1 MPEEEGNEKHGGF
14 WENHTKLI
22 TEYGPVCGYYIGRQ
36 MFVVVSS
43 PEMIKQILVTDFNN
57 FTNRTLSTRHGL
69 GTVQEANMYR
79 YHKQF
84 GYVHSFWESEVDT
97 VATDNMGNCTALQYP
112 EDLTSTNECLY
123 ILKPNL
129 ISKPMLDSILCL
141 RDDRWKYVRSVLT
154 PAFSDTK
161 LKEMIPLL
169 NQACDVLLCNLKVYA
184 DSGKAF
190 DIQRCYN
197 CFTLDVVGS
206 VAFGTEVDSQKNP
219 DDPFVKNCRRFFEI
233 SLFKPLLIL
242 ILSFPFIMIPLLRI
256 FPNKKQRELNGFF
269 IQTIKN
275 AIAYRHQQ
283 DAAERRRDFLQWML
297 DSCDSAD
304 SLAAGCSDGSSP
316 SAASR
321 RNEAPLSGRAPSE
334 KVQKTLTEDEIAGQA
349 FLFLIAGYETTTST
363 LSFATYLL
371 ATNPECQEKVLQEVD
386 EFSAKHVEGSAI
398 SLQFVELQHSPGFVL
413 FPSTLQGARTMPLL
427 ILRGLENLT
436 ESRISMKVPDKVFT
450 VLMFHKFPQPKMVP
464 DYQNV
469 QELPYLDMVIAET
482 LRMYPPAFRFTREA
496 AKDCVV
502 MGQHI
507 PAGTVI
513 ETAVG
518 HLHHN
523 PEFWPEPEKFIPERF
538 TEEAKKERHPFAY
551 LPFGAGPRGCIG
563 MKMGLLETK
572 MTLLRILQ
580 KFKFKTCPETEIPL
594 QLKSKATLGPKNG
607 VYIMLESR

>member
-1 MPEEEGNEKHGGF
+1 MELGDLPVFASAELNSTTVTLALLAVFTVLLYWYSTSAFSKLSKVGIRHPPPLPFIGNLLFFREGF

-36 MFVVVSS
+36 MFVVIST
-43 PEMIKQILVTDFNN
+43 PEVIKQILVTDFGN
-57 FTNRTLSTRHGL
+57 FTNRT
-69 GTVQEANMYR
+69 
-79 YHKQF
+79 
-84 GYVHSFWESEVDT
+84 
-97 VATDNMGNCTALQYP
+97 
-112 EDLTSTNECLY
+112 
-123 ILKPNL
+123 KPNL

-141 RDDRWKYVRSVLT
+141 RDERWKYVRSLLT
-154 PAFSDTK
+154 PAFSDAK
-161 LKEMIPLL
+161 LKEMIPLI
-169 NQACDVLLCNLKVYA
+169 NQACDVLLSNLKVYA
-184 DSGKAF
+184 DSGRAF

-219 DDPFVKNCRRFFEI
+219 DDPFVKNCRTFFEM
-233 SLFKPLLIL
+233 SLFKPLLFL

-256 FPNKKQRELNGFF
+256 LPNKKQKELNGFF

-275 AIAYRHQQ
+275 AIAFRDQQ

-297 DSCDSAD
+297 DSRNSAD
-304 SLAAGCSDGSSP
+304 ALAGGYFDQICPATTSSH
-316 SAASR
+316 
-321 RNEAPLSGRAPSE
+321 NEVPLVDKTPSE
-334 KVQKTLTEDEIAGQA
+334 KAQKMLTEDEIAGQA

-371 ATNPECQEKVLQEVD
+371 ATNPECQEKLLQEID
-386 EFSAKHVEGSAI
+386 EFSAKHTI
-398 SLQFVELQHSPGFVL
+398 
-413 FPSTLQGARTMPLL
+413 T
-427 ILRGLENLT
+427 
-436 ESRISMKVPDKVFT
+436 
-450 VLMFHKFPQPKMVP
+450 

-482 LRMYPPAFRFTREA
+482 LRMFPPAFRFTREA

-502 MGQHI
+502 LGQRI
-507 PAGTVI
+507 PAGAVI

-563 MKMGLLETK
+563 RKMGLLATK

-580 KFKFKTCPETEIPL
+580 MFRFKTCPETEIPL

-607 VYIMLESR
+607 VYIILESR

>member
-1 MPEEEGNEKHGGF
+1 MEPVDLLALASLEMNSTTVTLALLAVFLVLLYWYSTYAFSKLSRVGIRHPPPLPFIGNLLFFREGF

-43 PEMIKQILVTDFNN
+43 PEMIKQILVTDFSN
-57 FTNRTLSTRHGL
+57 FTNRT
-69 GTVQEANMYR
+69 
-79 YHKQF
+79 
-84 GYVHSFWESEVDT
+84 
-97 VATDNMGNCTALQYP
+97 
-112 EDLTSTNECLY
+112 
-123 ILKPNL
+123 KPKL

-141 RDDRWKYVRSVLT
+141 RDDRWKYVRSLLT

-161 LKEMIPLL
+161 LKEMTPLI

-219 DDPFVKNCRRFFEI
+219 DDPFVKNCRTFFEM

-242 ILSFPFIMIPLLRI
+242 ILSFPCIMIPLLRI
-256 FPNKKQRELNGFF
+256 FPNKKQKELNGFF

-275 AIAYRHQQ
+275 AIVYRHQQ
-283 DAAERRRDFLQWML
+283 DAAE
-297 DSCDSAD
+297 
-304 SLAAGCSDGSSP
+304 
-316 SAASR
+316 
-321 RNEAPLSGRAPSE
+321 
-334 KVQKTLTEDEIAGQA
+334 
-349 FLFLIAGYETTTST
+349 
-363 LSFATYLL
+363 
-371 ATNPECQEKVLQEVD
+371 
-386 EFSAKHVEGSAI
+386 
-398 SLQFVELQHSPGFVL
+398 
-413 FPSTLQGARTMPLL
+413 
-427 ILRGLENLT
+427 
-436 ESRISMKVPDKVFT
+436 
-450 VLMFHKFPQPKMVP
+450 MVP

-502 MGQHI
+502 LGQHI
-507 PAGTVI
+507 PAGAVI

-518 HLHHN
+518 HLHHD

-538 TEEAKKERHPFAY
+538 TEEAKKEQHPFAY

-572 MTLLRILQ
+572 ITLLRILQ
-580 KFKFKTCPETEIPL
+580 KFQFKTCPETEIPL

-607 VYIMLESR
+607 VYIILESR

>member
-1 MPEEEGNEKHGGF
+1 MAPGPTAALRLLQGSCGWHPNQGPPEEARETSEDVIHLAVGGFISPCGGFPLHTALKAGAIVEENGACRSSGTCLPRNEQYHSHPGFAGSLPGPALLGF

-43 PEMIKQILVTDFNN
+43 PEMIKQILVTDFSN
-57 FTNRTLSTRHGL
+57 FTNR
-69 GTVQEANMYR
+69 A
-79 YHKQF
+79 
-84 GYVHSFWESEVDT
+84 
-97 VATDNMGNCTALQYP
+97 
-112 EDLTSTNECLY
+112 
-123 ILKPNL
+123 KPNL
-129 ISKPMLDSILCL
+129 ISKPMVDSILCL
-141 RDDRWKYVRSVLT
+141 RDDRWKYVRSLLT

-161 LKEMIPLL
+161 LKEMTPLI
-169 NQACDVLLCNLKVYA
+169 NQACDILLCNLKVYA

-219 DDPFVKNCRRFFEI
+219 DDPFVKNCRTFFEM

-242 ILSFPFIMIPLLRI
+242 ILSFPCIMIPLLRI
-256 FPNKKQRELNGFF
+256 FPNKKQKELNGFF

-275 AIAYRHQQ
+275 AIVYRHQQ
-283 DAAERRRDFLQWML
+283 DAAERRGDFLQWML
-297 DSCDSAD
+297 DACDSAD
-304 SLAAGCSDGSSP
+304 SLAAGCLPELGP
-316 SAASR
+316 SAAPRQSQ
-321 RNEAPLSGRAPSE
+321 APLAGTAPAE
-334 KVQKTLTEDEIAGQA
+334 KAQKTLTEDEIAGQA

-386 EFSAKHVEGSAI
+386 KFSAKH
-398 SLQFVELQHSPGFVL
+398 
-413 FPSTLQGARTMPLL
+413 
-427 ILRGLENLT
+427 
-436 ESRISMKVPDKVFT
+436 
-450 VLMFHKFPQPKMVP
+450 MVP

-502 MGQHI
+502 LGQRI
-507 PAGTVI
+507 PAGAII

-538 TEEAKKERHPFAY
+538 TEEAKKEQHPFAY

-563 MKMGLLETK
+563 VKMGLLETK

-580 KFKFKTCPETEIPL
+580 KFQFKTCPETEIPL

>member
-1 MPEEEGNEKHGGF
+1 MEPVDPLALASLEMNSTTVTLALLAVFLVLLYWYSTSAFSKLSRVGIRHPPPLPFIGNLLFFHEGF

-43 PEMIKQILVTDFNN
+43 PEMIKQILVTDFSN
-57 FTNRTLSTRHGL
+57 FTNRT
-69 GTVQEANMYR
+69 
-79 YHKQF
+79 
-84 GYVHSFWESEVDT
+84 
-97 VATDNMGNCTALQYP
+97 
-112 EDLTSTNECLY
+112 
-123 ILKPNL
+123 KPNL

-141 RDDRWKYVRSVLT
+141 RDDRWKYVRSLLT
-154 PAFSDTK
+154 PAFSETK
-161 LKEMIPLL
+161 LKEMIPLI
-169 NQACDVLLCNLKVYA
+169 NQACDVLLCNLEVYA

-219 DDPFVKNCRRFFEI
+219 DDPFVKNCRTFFEM

-242 ILSFPFIMIPLLRI
+242 ILSFPCIMIPLLRI
-256 FPNKKQRELNGFF
+256 FPNKKQKELNGFF
-269 IQTIKN
+269 IQIIKN
-275 AIAYRHQQ
+275 AIVYRHQQ
-283 DAAERRRDFLQWML
+283 DAAE
-297 DSCDSAD
+297 
-304 SLAAGCSDGSSP
+304 
-316 SAASR
+316 
-321 RNEAPLSGRAPSE
+321 
-334 KVQKTLTEDEIAGQA
+334 
-349 FLFLIAGYETTTST
+349 
-363 LSFATYLL
+363 
-371 ATNPECQEKVLQEVD
+371 
-386 EFSAKHVEGSAI
+386 
-398 SLQFVELQHSPGFVL
+398 
-413 FPSTLQGARTMPLL
+413 
-427 ILRGLENLT
+427 
-436 ESRISMKVPDKVFT
+436 
-450 VLMFHKFPQPKMVP
+450 MVP

-502 MGQHI
+502 LGQHI
-507 PAGTVI
+507 PAGAVI

-518 HLHHN
+518 HLHHD

-580 KFKFKTCPETEIPL
+580 KFQFKTCPETEIPL
-594 QLKSKATLGPKNG
+594 QLKSKATLAPKNG
-607 VYIMLESR
+607 VYVILESR

>member
-1 MPEEEGNEKHGGF
+1 MEPVDLLAFSSIEMSSTTVTLALLVVFLVLLYWYSTSAFSKLSRVGIRHPPTLPFIGNLLFFREGF
-14 WENHTKLI
+14 WESHTKLI

-57 FTNRTLSTRHGL
+57 FTNRT
-69 GTVQEANMYR
+69 
-79 YHKQF
+79 
-84 GYVHSFWESEVDT
+84 
-97 VATDNMGNCTALQYP
+97 
-112 EDLTSTNECLY
+112 
-123 ILKPNL
+123 KPNL

-141 RDDRWKYVRSVLT
+141 RDDRWKYVRSLLT

-161 LKEMIPLL
+161 LKEMIPLI

-184 DSGKAF
+184 NSGKAF

-219 DDPFVKNCRRFFEI
+219 DDPFVKNCRTFFEM

-242 ILSFPFIMIPLLRI
+242 TFSFPFIMIPLLRI
-256 FPNKKQRELNGFF
+256 FPNKKQKELNGFF

-275 AIAYRHQQ
+275 SIAYRHQQ

-297 DSCDSAD
+297 DSCNSAE
-304 SLAAGCSDGSSP
+304 SLAAGCSDVISP
-316 SAASR
+316 SATPR
-321 RNEAPLSGRAPSE
+321 QNEAPLPGRAPSE

-386 EFSAKHVEGSAI
+386 EFSAKHM
-398 SLQFVELQHSPGFVL
+398 VL
-413 FPSTLQGARTMPLL
+413 
-427 ILRGLENLT
+427 
-436 ESRISMKVPDKVFT
+436 
-450 VLMFHKFPQPKMVP
+450 

-502 MGQHI
+502 LGQHI
-507 PAGTVI
+507 PAGAVI

-572 MTLLRILQ
+572 ITLLRILQ
-580 KFKFKTCPETEIPL
+580 KFQFKTCPETEIPL
-594 QLKSKATLGPKNG
+594 QLKSRATLGPKNG
-607 VYIMLESR
+607 IYIMLESR

>member
-1 MPEEEGNEKHGGF
+1 R
-14 WENHTKLI
+14 
-22 TEYGPVCGYYIGRQ
+22 YYIGRQ
-36 MFVVVSS
+36 MFVVVST
-43 PEMIKQILVTDFNN
+43 PEMIKQILVTDFSN
-57 FTNRTLSTRHGL
+57 FTNRTASGL
-69 GTVQEANMYR
+69 
-79 YHKQF
+79 
-84 GYVHSFWESEVDT
+84 
-97 VATDNMGNCTALQYP
+97 P
-112 EDLTSTNECLY
+112 
-123 ILKPNL
+123 PNL
-129 ISKPMLDSILCL
+129 ISKPMIDSILCL
-141 RDDRWKYVRSVLT
+141 RDDRWKYVRSLLS

-161 LKEMIPLL
+161 LKEMTPLI
-169 NQACDVLLCNLKVYA
+169 NQACDVLLCNMKVYA

-206 VAFGTEVDSQKNP
+206 VAFGTEVDSQNNP
-219 DDPFVKNCRRFFEI
+219 DDPFVKNCRTFFEM

-242 ILSFPFIMIPLLRI
+242 ILSFPFIMIPLLQI
-256 FPNKKQRELNGFF
+256 LPNKKQKELNGFF

-275 AIAYRHQQ
+275 AIVFRHQQ

-297 DSCDSAD
+297 DSCGSAE
-304 SLAAGCSDGSSP
+304 SLAAGRPEALGP
-316 SAASR
+316 SAAASTP
-321 RNEAPLSGRAPSE
+321 AE
-334 KVQKTLTEDEIAGQA
+334 KCQQTLTEDEIAGQA

-386 EFSAKHVEGSAI
+386 EFSGKH
-398 SLQFVELQHSPGFVL
+398 
-413 FPSTLQGARTMPLL
+413 
-427 ILRGLENLT
+427 
-436 ESRISMKVPDKVFT
+436 
-450 VLMFHKFPQPKMVP
+450 MVP

-502 MGQHI
+502 LGQRI
-507 PAGTVI
+507 PAGAVI

-523 PEFWPEPEKFIPERF
+523 PDFWPEPEKFIPERF

-572 MTLLRILQ
+572 ITLLRILQ
-580 KFKFKTCPETEIPL
+580 KFKFKACPETEIPL

>member
-1 MPEEEGNEKHGGF
+1 MEPADLLALACPGMNSTTATLALLAVLLVLLYWYSTSAFYKLSRVGIQHPPPLPFIGNLLFFHEGF
-14 WENHTKLI
+14 WESHTKLI
-22 TEYGPVCGYYIGRQ
+22 KEYGPVCGYYIGRQ

-43 PEMIKQILVTDFNN
+43 PEMIKQILVADFSN
-57 FTNRTLSTRHGL
+57 FTNRT
-69 GTVQEANMYR
+69 
-79 YHKQF
+79 
-84 GYVHSFWESEVDT
+84 
-97 VATDNMGNCTALQYP
+97 
-112 EDLTSTNECLY
+112 
-123 ILKPNL
+123 KPKL

-141 RDDRWKYVRSVLT
+141 RDDRWKFVRSLLT

-161 LKEMIPLL
+161 LKEMTPLI
-169 NQACDVLLCNLKVYA
+169 NKICDTLLCNLKVYA

-219 DDPFVKNCRRFFEI
+219 DDPFVKNCRTFFEM

-256 FPNKKQRELNGFF
+256 FPNKKQKELNEFF

-275 AIAYRHQQ
+275 AIVHRHQQ
-283 DAAERRRDFLQWML
+283 DAAQRRRDFLQWML
-297 DSCDSAD
+297 DAGDSAM
-304 SLAAGCSDGSSP
+304 AAGCSAVLSP
-316 SAASR
+316 SAAPR
-321 RNEAPLSGRAPSE
+321 QDEAPLAGTAPSE
-334 KVQKTLTEDEIAGQA
+334 KAQKMLTQDEIAGQA

-371 ATNPECQEKVLQEVD
+371 ATNPECQEKVLREVD
-386 EFSAKHVEGSAI
+386 EFSAKH
-398 SLQFVELQHSPGFVL
+398 
-413 FPSTLQGARTMPLL
+413 
-427 ILRGLENLT
+427 
-436 ESRISMKVPDKVFT
+436 
-450 VLMFHKFPQPKMVP
+450 MVP
-464 DYQNV
+464 DCQNV

-482 LRMYPPAFRFTREA
+482 LRLYPPAFRFTREA

-502 MGQHI
+502 LGQHI
-507 PAGTVI
+507 PAGAVI
-513 ETAVG
+513 EIAVG

-523 PEFWPEPEKFIPERF
+523 PEFWPDPEKFLPERF

-551 LPFGAGPRGCIG
+551 LPFGAGPRGCLG

-572 MTLLRILQ
+572 ITLLRILQ

-607 VYIMLESR
+607 VYIVLESR

>member
-1 MPEEEGNEKHGGF
+1 MEAVDLLAFASIEMSNTTVTLALLVVFVVLLYWYSTSAFSKLSKVGIRHPPPLPFIGNLLFFSEGF

-36 MFVVVSS
+36 MFVVVST
-43 PEMIKQILVTDFNN
+43 PEMIKQILVTDFSN
-57 FTNRTLSTRHGL
+57 FTNRT
-69 GTVQEANMYR
+69 
-79 YHKQF
+79 
-84 GYVHSFWESEVDT
+84 
-97 VATDNMGNCTALQYP
+97 
-112 EDLTSTNECLY
+112 
-123 ILKPNL
+123 KPNL

-141 RDDRWKYVRSVLT
+141 RDDRWKYVRSLLT
-154 PAFSDTK
+154 PAFSNTK
-161 LKEMIPLL
+161 LKEMTPLI

-219 DDPFVKNCRRFFEI
+219 DDPFVKNCRTFFQM

-256 FPNKKQRELNGFF
+256 LPNKKQKELNGFF

-275 AIAYRHQQ
+275 AIVLRQQQ

-297 DSCDSAD
+297 DSRDSAD
-304 SLAAGCSDGSSP
+304 SLAAGYLDVMNP
-316 SAASR
+316 SAASSQ
-321 RNEAPLSGRAPSE
+321 NEVPLAGRAPSE

-386 EFSAKHVEGSAI
+386 EFSAKH
-398 SLQFVELQHSPGFVL
+398 
-413 FPSTLQGARTMPLL
+413 
-427 ILRGLENLT
+427 
-436 ESRISMKVPDKVFT
+436 
-450 VLMFHKFPQPKMVP
+450 MVP

-482 LRMYPPAFRFTREA
+482 LRMYPPAFSFLQWIGR
-496 AKDCVV
+496 DCFLTIL
-502 MGQHI
+502 HI
-507 PAGTVI
+507 PQG
-513 ETAVG
+513 
-518 HLHHN
+518 
-523 PEFWPEPEKFIPERF
+523 
-538 TEEAKKERHPFAY
+538 
-551 LPFGAGPRGCIG
+551 
-563 MKMGLLETK
+563 
-572 MTLLRILQ
+572 
-580 KFKFKTCPETEIPL
+580 
-594 QLKSKATLGPKNG
+594 
-607 VYIMLESR
+607 

>member
-1 MPEEEGNEKHGGF
+1 MEPVDRLALASLEMNSTTATLALLAVFLVLLYWYSTSAFSKLSRVGIRHPPPLPFVGNLLFFREGF
-14 WENHTKLI
+14 WESHAKLI
-22 TEYGPVCGYYIGRQ
+22 KDYGPVCGYYIGRQ

-43 PEMIKQILVTDFNN
+43 PEMIKQILVSDFSN
-57 FTNRTLSTRHGL
+57 FTNRT
-69 GTVQEANMYR
+69 
-79 YHKQF
+79 
-84 GYVHSFWESEVDT
+84 
-97 VATDNMGNCTALQYP
+97 
-112 EDLTSTNECLY
+112 
-123 ILKPNL
+123 KPKL

-141 RDDRWKYVRSVLT
+141 RDDRWKFVRSLLT

-161 LKEMIPLL
+161 LKEMTPLI
-169 NQACDVLLCNLKVYA
+169 NQTCDILLCNLKVYA

-219 DDPFVKNCRRFFEI
+219 DDPFVKNCRTFFEM

-256 FPNKKQRELNGFF
+256 FPNKKQKELNEFF

-275 AIAYRHQQ
+275 AIVNRHQQ
-283 DAAERRRDFLQWML
+283 DAAQ
-297 DSCDSAD
+297 
-304 SLAAGCSDGSSP
+304 
-316 SAASR
+316 
-321 RNEAPLSGRAPSE
+321 
-334 KVQKTLTEDEIAGQA
+334 
-349 FLFLIAGYETTTST
+349 
-363 LSFATYLL
+363 
-371 ATNPECQEKVLQEVD
+371 
-386 EFSAKHVEGSAI
+386 
-398 SLQFVELQHSPGFVL
+398 
-413 FPSTLQGARTMPLL
+413 
-427 ILRGLENLT
+427 
-436 ESRISMKVPDKVFT
+436 
-450 VLMFHKFPQPKMVP
+450 MVP

-496 AKDCVV
+496 AKDTVV
-502 MGQHI
+502 LGQHI
-507 PAGTVI
+507 PAGAVI
-513 ETAVG
+513 EIAVG

-538 TEEAKKERHPFAY
+538 TEEAKKEQHPFAY
-551 LPFGAGPRGCIG
+551 LPFGAGPRGCLG

-580 KFKFKTCPETEIPL
+580 KFKFKTSPETEIPL

>member
-1 MPEEEGNEKHGGF
+1 MEPVDLLALASLEMNSTTVTLALLAVFLVLLYWYSTSAFSKLSRVGIRHPPPLPFIGNLLFFREGF
-14 WENHTKLI
+14 WESHTKLI

-43 PEMIKQILVTDFNN
+43 PEMIEQILVTDFSN
-57 FTNRTLSTRHGL
+57 FTNRT
-69 GTVQEANMYR
+69 
-79 YHKQF
+79 
-84 GYVHSFWESEVDT
+84 
-97 VATDNMGNCTALQYP
+97 
-112 EDLTSTNECLY
+112 
-123 ILKPNL
+123 KPNL

-141 RDDRWKYVRSVLT
+141 RDDRWKYVRSLLT

-161 LKEMIPLL
+161 LKEMTPLI
-169 NQACDVLLCNLKVYA
+169 NQACDTLLCNLKVYA

-219 DDPFVKNCRRFFEI
+219 DDPFVKNCRTFFEM
-233 SLFKPLLIL
+233 SLFKPLLVL

-256 FPNKKQRELNGFF
+256 FPNKKQKELNGFF

-275 AIAYRHQQ
+275 AIVYRHQQ

-297 DSCDSAD
+297 DACDSAD
-304 SLAAGCSDGSSP
+304 SLAAGCSGVLSP
-316 SAASR
+316 SAAPRQS
-321 RNEAPLSGRAPSE
+321 EAPLVGTAPSE
-334 KVQKTLTEDEIAGQA
+334 KAQKALTEDEIAGQA

-386 EFSAKHVEGSAI
+386 EFSAKH
-398 SLQFVELQHSPGFVL
+398 
-413 FPSTLQGARTMPLL
+413 
-427 ILRGLENLT
+427 
-436 ESRISMKVPDKVFT
+436 
-450 VLMFHKFPQPKMVP
+450 MVP

-502 MGQHI
+502 LGQHI

-518 HLHHN
+518 HLHHD

-607 VYIMLESR
+607 VYLMLESR

>member
-1 MPEEEGNEKHGGF
+1 MEPVDLLALASLEMSSTTVTLALLAVFLVLLYWYSTSAFSKLSKVGIQHPPPLPFIGNLLFFREGF
-14 WENHTKLI
+14 WESHTKLI

-43 PEMIKQILVTDFNN
+43 PEMIKQILVTDFSN
-57 FTNRTLSTRHGL
+57 FTNR
-69 GTVQEANMYR
+69 
-79 YHKQF
+79 
-84 GYVHSFWESEVDT
+84 
-97 VATDNMGNCTALQYP
+97 
-112 EDLTSTNECLY
+112 
-123 ILKPNL
+123 IKPNL
-129 ISKPMLDSILCL
+129 VSKPMLDSILCL
-141 RDDRWKYVRSVLT
+141 RDDRWKYVRSLLT

-161 LKEMIPLL
+161 LKEMTPLI
-169 NQACDVLLCNLKVYA
+169 NQACDILLCNLKVYA

-219 DDPFVKNCRRFFEI
+219 DDPFVKNCRTFFEM
-233 SLFKPLLIL
+233 SLFKPLFIL

-256 FPNKKQRELNGFF
+256 FPTKKQKELNGFF

-275 AIAYRHQQ
+275 AIVYRHQQ

-297 DSCDSAD
+297 DACDSAD
-304 SLAAGCSDGSSP
+304 SLAAGCWDVPGP
-316 SAASR
+316 SAALR
-321 RNEAPLSGRAPSE
+321 QDEAPPAGTAPSE
-334 KVQKTLTEDEIAGQA
+334 KAQKMLTEDEIAGQA

-371 ATNPECQEKVLQEVD
+371 ATNPECQEKVLWEVD
-386 EFSAKHVEGSAI
+386 EFFAKHMVPDYQNVQELPYLDMVIAETLRMYPPAFRIDIMWPVEGKLDNSGI
-398 SLQFVELQHSPGFVL
+398 SNAHFYSELSKVASSPF
-413 FPSTLQGARTMPLL
+413 
-427 ILRGLENLT
+427 
-436 ESRISMKVPDKVFT
+436 FT
-450 VLMFHKFPQPKMVP
+450 SPKMVP

-482 LRMYPPAFRFTREA
+482 LRMYPPAF
-496 AKDCVV
+496 
-502 MGQHI
+502 
-507 PAGTVI
+507 
-513 ETAVG
+513 
-518 HLHHN
+518 
-523 PEFWPEPEKFIPERF
+523 RF

-580 KFKFKTCPETEIPL
+580 KFQFKACPETEIPL

>member
-1 MPEEEGNEKHGGF
+1 MEPVDLLAFVSTEVDSTMVTLALLALFLVLLCWYSTSAFSKLSKVGIRHPPPLPFIGNLLFFREGF
-14 WENHTKLI
+14 WESHTKLI
-22 TEYGPVCGYYIGRQ
+22 TKYGPVCGYYIGRQ
-36 MFVVVSS
+36 MFVVVST
-43 PEMIKQILVTDFNN
+43 PDMIKQILVTDFSN
-57 FTNRTLSTRHGL
+57 FTNRT
-69 GTVQEANMYR
+69 
-79 YHKQF
+79 
-84 GYVHSFWESEVDT
+84 
-97 VATDNMGNCTALQYP
+97 
-112 EDLTSTNECLY
+112 
-123 ILKPNL
+123 KPNL

-141 RDDRWKYVRSVLT
+141 RDDRWRYVRSLLT

-161 LKEMIPLL
+161 LKEMTPLI

-219 DDPFVKNCRRFFEI
+219 NDPFVKNCRTFFET

-242 ILSFPFIMIPLLRI
+242 ILSFPSIMIPLLRI
-256 FPNKKQRELNGFF
+256 LPNKKQKELNGFF
-269 IQTIKN
+269 IQTVKK
-275 AIAYRHQQ
+275 AIVFRDQQ
-283 DAAERRRDFLQWML
+283 DAAE
-297 DSCDSAD
+297 
-304 SLAAGCSDGSSP
+304 
-316 SAASR
+316 
-321 RNEAPLSGRAPSE
+321 
-334 KVQKTLTEDEIAGQA
+334 
-349 FLFLIAGYETTTST
+349 
-363 LSFATYLL
+363 
-371 ATNPECQEKVLQEVD
+371 
-386 EFSAKHVEGSAI
+386 
-398 SLQFVELQHSPGFVL
+398 
-413 FPSTLQGARTMPLL
+413 
-427 ILRGLENLT
+427 
-436 ESRISMKVPDKVFT
+436 
-450 VLMFHKFPQPKMVP
+450 MVP

-469 QELPYLDMVIAET
+469 QELLYLDMVIAET

-502 MGQHI
+502 LGQHI
-507 PAGTVI
+507 PAGAVI

-572 MTLLRILQ
+572 ITLLRILQ
-580 KFKFKTCPETEIPL
+580 KFRFKTCPETEIPL

>member
-1 MPEEEGNEKHGGF
+1 MKLWIYDSCLFALYSKESPPIVKGLHSERGDEILSLACCTDHLSLPGLLWCIVKYSTSAFSKLSKVGIRHPPTLPFIGNLLFFREGF

-36 MFVVVSS
+36 MFVVVST
-43 PEMIKQILVTDFNN
+43 PEMIKQILVTDFSN
-57 FTNRTLSTRHGL
+57 FTNRT
-69 GTVQEANMYR
+69 
-79 YHKQF
+79 
-84 GYVHSFWESEVDT
+84 
-97 VATDNMGNCTALQYP
+97 
-112 EDLTSTNECLY
+112 
-123 ILKPNL
+123 KPNL

-141 RDDRWKYVRSVLT
+141 RDDRWKYVRSLLT

-161 LKEMIPLL
+161 LKEMTPLI
-169 NQACDVLLCNLKVYA
+169 NQACDILLCNLKAYA

-219 DDPFVKNCRRFFEI
+219 DDPFVKNCRAFFET
-233 SLFKPLLIL
+233 SLFKPLLFL

-256 FPNKKQRELNGFF
+256 LPNRKQKELNGFF

-275 AIAYRHQQ
+275 AIVFRHQQ
-283 DAAERRRDFLQWML
+283 DATEML
-297 DSCDSAD
+297 
-304 SLAAGCSDGSSP
+304 
-316 SAASR
+316 
-321 RNEAPLSGRAPSE
+321 
-334 KVQKTLTEDEIAGQA
+334 
-349 FLFLIAGYETTTST
+349 
-363 LSFATYLL
+363 
-371 ATNPECQEKVLQEVD
+371 
-386 EFSAKHVEGSAI
+386 
-398 SLQFVELQHSPGFVL
+398 
-413 FPSTLQGARTMPLL
+413 
-427 ILRGLENLT
+427 
-436 ESRISMKVPDKVFT
+436 
-450 VLMFHKFPQPKMVP
+450 P
-464 DYQNV
+464 DYSNV

-502 MGQHI
+502 LGQHI
-507 PAGTVI
+507 PAGAVI

-538 TEEAKKERHPFAY
+538 TEKAKKERHPFAY
-551 LPFGAGPRGCIG
+551 LPFGGGPRGCIG

-572 MTLLRILQ
+572 ITLLRILQ
-580 KFKFKTCPETEIPL
+580 KFQFKTCPETEIPL

>member
-1 MPEEEGNEKHGGF
+1 MSRKCSVSWTMCLGVLTLEWYSTSAFSKLSRVGIRHPPPLPFIGNLLFFREGF

-43 PEMIKQILVTDFNN
+43 PEMIKQILVTDFSN
-57 FTNRTLSTRHGL
+57 FTNRT
-69 GTVQEANMYR
+69 
-79 YHKQF
+79 
-84 GYVHSFWESEVDT
+84 
-97 VATDNMGNCTALQYP
+97 
-112 EDLTSTNECLY
+112 
-123 ILKPNL
+123 KPNL

-141 RDDRWKYVRSVLT
+141 RDDRWKYVRSLLT

-161 LKEMIPLL
+161 LKE
-169 NQACDVLLCNLKVYA
+169 
-184 DSGKAF
+184 
-190 DIQRCYN
+190 
-197 CFTLDVVGS
+197 
-206 VAFGTEVDSQKNP
+206 
-219 DDPFVKNCRRFFEI
+219 
-233 SLFKPLLIL
+233 
-242 ILSFPFIMIPLLRI
+242 
-256 FPNKKQRELNGFF
+256 
-269 IQTIKN
+269 
-275 AIAYRHQQ
+275 
-283 DAAERRRDFLQWML
+283 RRRDFLQWML
-297 DSCDSAD
+297 DACDSAN
-304 SLAAGCSDGSSP
+304 SLAAGCSDVIGP
-316 SAASR
+316 SAAPR
-321 RNEAPLSGRAPSE
+321 QNEAPLVGRASSG
-334 KVQKTLTEDEIAGQA
+334 KAQKTLTEDEIAGQA

-371 ATNPECQEKVLQEVD
+371 ATNPECQEKVLREVD
-386 EFSAKHVEGSAI
+386 EFSAKH
-398 SLQFVELQHSPGFVL
+398 
-413 FPSTLQGARTMPLL
+413 
-427 ILRGLENLT
+427 
-436 ESRISMKVPDKVFT
+436 
-450 VLMFHKFPQPKMVP
+450 MVP

-496 AKDCVV
+496 AGDCVV
-502 MGQHI
+502 LGQHI
-507 PAGTVI
+507 PAGAVI

-580 KFKFKTCPETEIPL
+580 KFQFKTCPETEIPL

>member
-1 MPEEEGNEKHGGF
+1 MEPVDLLVFASIEMSSTAVTLALLAVFLVLLYWYSTSAFSRLSKVGIRHPPPLPFIGNLLFFSEGF

-22 TEYGPVCGYYIGRQ
+22 REYGPVCGYYIGRQ
-36 MFVVVSS
+36 MFVVVSA
-43 PEMIKQILVTDFNN
+43 PEMIKQILVTDFSN
-57 FTNRTLSTRHGL
+57 FTNRT
-69 GTVQEANMYR
+69 
-79 YHKQF
+79 
-84 GYVHSFWESEVDT
+84 
-97 VATDNMGNCTALQYP
+97 
-112 EDLTSTNECLY
+112 
-123 ILKPNL
+123 KPNL

-141 RDDRWKYVRSVLT
+141 RDDRWKYVRSLLT

-161 LKEMIPLL
+161 LKEMTPLI

-190 DIQRCYN
+190 DIRRCYN

-219 DDPFVKNCRRFFEI
+219 DDPFVKNCRTFFEM

-256 FPNKKQRELNGFF
+256 LPNKKQKELNGFF
-269 IQTIKN
+269 IQTVKN
-275 AIAYRHQQ
+275 AIVSRHQQ
-283 DAAERRRDFLQWML
+283 DAAE
-297 DSCDSAD
+297 
-304 SLAAGCSDGSSP
+304 
-316 SAASR
+316 
-321 RNEAPLSGRAPSE
+321 
-334 KVQKTLTEDEIAGQA
+334 
-349 FLFLIAGYETTTST
+349 
-363 LSFATYLL
+363 
-371 ATNPECQEKVLQEVD
+371 
-386 EFSAKHVEGSAI
+386 
-398 SLQFVELQHSPGFVL
+398 
-413 FPSTLQGARTMPLL
+413 
-427 ILRGLENLT
+427 
-436 ESRISMKVPDKVFT
+436 
-450 VLMFHKFPQPKMVP
+450 MVP

-469 QELPYLDMVIAET
+469 QGLPYLDMVIAET

-496 AKDCVV
+496 AKDCIVL
-502 MGQHI
+502 GQRI
-507 PAGTVI
+507 PAGAVI

-572 MTLLRILQ
+572 ITLLRILQ

>member
-1 MPEEEGNEKHGGF
+1 ADWQLLDLNILTVSWYSTSAFSKLSKVGIRHPPPLPFIGNLLFFREGF
-14 WENHTKLI
+14 WENHAKLI

-36 MFVVVSS
+36 MFVVVST
-43 PEMIKQILVTDFNN
+43 PEMIKQILVTNFSN
-57 FTNRTLSTRHGL
+57 FTNRT
-69 GTVQEANMYR
+69 
-79 YHKQF
+79 
-84 GYVHSFWESEVDT
+84 
-97 VATDNMGNCTALQYP
+97 
-112 EDLTSTNECLY
+112 
-123 ILKPNL
+123 KPNL

-141 RDDRWKYVRSVLT
+141 RDDRWKYVRSLLT
-154 PAFSDTK
+154 PVFSDTK
-161 LKEMIPLL
+161 LKEVRCRQCCFHNLEYIIVFFCMTPLI

-219 DDPFVKNCRRFFEI
+219 DDPFVKNCRTFFET

-256 FPNKKQRELNGFF
+256 LPNKKQKELNGFF

-275 AIAYRHQQ
+275 AIIFRDQQ

-297 DSCDSAD
+297 DSRDSAD
-304 SLAAGCSDGSSP
+304 SLAAGCFDVISP

-321 RNEAPLSGRAPSE
+321 QNESPLAGRAPSE
-334 KVQKTLTEDEIAGQA
+334 KVQKSLTEDEIAGQA

-386 EFSAKHVEGSAI
+386 EFSAKH
-398 SLQFVELQHSPGFVL
+398 
-413 FPSTLQGARTMPLL
+413 
-427 ILRGLENLT
+427 
-436 ESRISMKVPDKVFT
+436 
-450 VLMFHKFPQPKMVP
+450 MVP

-469 QELPYLDMVIAET
+469 QELPYLEMVIAET

-496 AKDCVV
+496 AEDCIVL
-502 MGQHI
+502 GQRI
-507 PAGTVI
+507 PAGAVI

-523 PEFWPEPEKFIPERF
+523 PEFWPEPEKFMPERF

-580 KFKFKTCPETEIPL
+580 KFQFKTCPETEIPL

>member
-1 MPEEEGNEKHGGF
+1 MEPADLLALVSPGMNSTAATLALLAVLLVLLYWYSTSAFSKLSRVGIQHPPPLPFIGNLLFFREGF
-14 WENHTKLI
+14 WESHTKLI
-22 TEYGPVCGYYIGRQ
+22 KEYGPLCGYYIGRQ

-43 PEMIKQILVTDFNN
+43 PEMIKQILVADFSN
-57 FTNRTLSTRHGL
+57 FTNRT
-69 GTVQEANMYR
+69 
-79 YHKQF
+79 
-84 GYVHSFWESEVDT
+84 
-97 VATDNMGNCTALQYP
+97 
-112 EDLTSTNECLY
+112 
-123 ILKPNL
+123 KPKL

-141 RDDRWKYVRSVLT
+141 RDDRWKFVRSLLT

-161 LKEMIPLL
+161 LKEMTPLI
-169 NQACDVLLCNLKVYA
+169 NKICDTLLCNLKVYA

-219 DDPFVKNCRRFFEI
+219 DDPFVKNSRTFFEM

-242 ILSFPFIMIPLLRI
+242 ILSFPFVMIPLLRI
-256 FPNKKQRELNGFF
+256 FPNKKQNELNEFF

-275 AIAYRHQQ
+275 AIVHRHQQ
-283 DAAERRRDFLQWML
+283 DAAQ
-297 DSCDSAD
+297 
-304 SLAAGCSDGSSP
+304 
-316 SAASR
+316 
-321 RNEAPLSGRAPSE
+321 
-334 KVQKTLTEDEIAGQA
+334 
-349 FLFLIAGYETTTST
+349 
-363 LSFATYLL
+363 
-371 ATNPECQEKVLQEVD
+371 
-386 EFSAKHVEGSAI
+386 
-398 SLQFVELQHSPGFVL
+398 
-413 FPSTLQGARTMPLL
+413 
-427 ILRGLENLT
+427 
-436 ESRISMKVPDKVFT
+436 
-450 VLMFHKFPQPKMVP
+450 MVP
-464 DYQNV
+464 DCQNV

-502 MGQHI
+502 LGQHI
-507 PAGTVI
+507 PAGAVI
-513 ETAVG
+513 EIAVG

-538 TEEAKKERHPFAY
+538 TEEAKKEQHPFAY
-551 LPFGAGPRGCIG
+551 LPFGAGPRGCLG

-607 VYIMLESR
+607 VYIVLESR

>member
-1 MPEEEGNEKHGGF
+1 MVANQR
-14 WENHTKLI
+14 W
-22 TEYGPVCGYYIGRQ
+22 YYIGRQ
-36 MFVVVSS
+36 MFVVVST
-43 PEMIKQILVTDFNN
+43 PEMIKHILVTDFNN
-57 FTNRTLSTRHGL
+57 FTNRT
-69 GTVQEANMYR
+69 
-79 YHKQF
+79 
-84 GYVHSFWESEVDT
+84 
-97 VATDNMGNCTALQYP
+97 
-112 EDLTSTNECLY
+112 
-123 ILKPNL
+123 KPNL

-141 RDDRWKYVRSVLT
+141 RDDRWKYVRSLLT

-161 LKEMIPLL
+161 LREMIPLI
-169 NQACDVLLCNLKVYA
+169 NQACDVLLSNLKVYA

-190 DIQRCYN
+190 DIQRCYK

-206 VAFGTEVDSQKNP
+206 VAFGTQVDSQKNP
-219 DDPFVKNCRRFFEI
+219 DDPFVKNCRTFFEM

-256 FPNKKQRELNGFF
+256 LPNKKQKELNEFF

-275 AIAYRHQQ
+275 AIIFRDQQ

-297 DSCDSAD
+297 DSRN
-304 SLAAGCSDGSSP
+304 
-316 SAASR
+316 SAASLGAECFDVISPATASSHH
-321 RNEAPLSGRAPSE
+321 EASVAGKSPSE

-349 FLFLIAGYETTTST
+349 FLFLIAGYETTTSA

-386 EFSAKHVEGSAI
+386 NFSAKHI
-398 SLQFVELQHSPGFVL
+398 
-413 FPSTLQGARTMPLL
+413 
-427 ILRGLENLT
+427 
-436 ESRISMKVPDKVFT
+436 
-450 VLMFHKFPQPKMVP
+450 VP

-502 MGQHI
+502 LGQRI

-518 HLHHN
+518 HLHYN
-523 PEFWPEPEKFIPERF
+523 PDFWPEPEKFLPERF
-538 TEEAKKERHPFAY
+538 TEEAKKERHPFVY

-563 MKMGLLETK
+563 MRMGLLETK

-580 KFKFKTCPETEIPL
+580 KFRFKTCPHTEIPL

-607 VYIMLESR
+607 VYIQLESR

>member
-1 MPEEEGNEKHGGF
+1 MEPVDLLAFVSIEMNGTTVTLALLAVFVVLLYWYSTSAFSKLSKVGIRHPPTLPFIGNLLFFHEGF

-36 MFVVVSS
+36 MFVVVST
-43 PEMIKQILVTDFNN
+43 PEMIKQILVTDFSN
-57 FTNRTLSTRHGL
+57 FTNRT
-69 GTVQEANMYR
+69 
-79 YHKQF
+79 
-84 GYVHSFWESEVDT
+84 
-97 VATDNMGNCTALQYP
+97 
-112 EDLTSTNECLY
+112 
-123 ILKPNL
+123 KPNL

-141 RDDRWKYVRSVLT
+141 RDDRWKYVRSLLT

-161 LKEMIPLL
+161 LKEMTPLI
-169 NQACDVLLCNLKVYA
+169 NQACDVLLCNLKAYA

-219 DDPFVKNCRRFFEI
+219 DDPFVKNCRAFFET
-233 SLFKPLLIL
+233 SLFKPLLFL

-256 FPNKKQRELNGFF
+256 LPNRKQKELNGFF

-275 AIAYRHQQ
+275 AIVFRHQQ
-283 DAAERRRDFLQWML
+283 DATERRRDFLQWML
-297 DSCDSAD
+297 DSRDSAD
-304 SLAAGCSDGSSP
+304 SPAAGCFDVISP

-321 RNEAPLSGRAPSE
+321 QNEVPLAGRAPPE

-386 EFSAKHVEGSAI
+386 VFSAKHM
-398 SLQFVELQHSPGFVL
+398 L
-413 FPSTLQGARTMPLL
+413 
-427 ILRGLENLT
+427 
-436 ESRISMKVPDKVFT
+436 
-450 VLMFHKFPQPKMVP
+450 P
-464 DYQNV
+464 DYSNV

-502 MGQHI
+502 LGQHI
-507 PAGTVI
+507 PAGAVI

-538 TEEAKKERHPFAY
+538 TEKAKKERHPFAY
-551 LPFGAGPRGCIG
+551 LPFGGGPRGCIG

-572 MTLLRILQ
+572 ITLLRILQ
-580 KFKFKTCPETEIPL
+580 KFQFKTCPETEIPL

>member
-1 MPEEEGNEKHGGF
+1 MEPVDLLALVSLEMNSITVTLALLAVFLVLLYWYSTSAFSKLSRVGIRHPPPLPFIGNLFFFCEGF

-43 PEMIKQILVTDFNN
+43 PEMIKQILVTDFSN
-57 FTNRTLSTRHGL
+57 FTNR
-69 GTVQEANMYR
+69 A
-79 YHKQF
+79 
-84 GYVHSFWESEVDT
+84 
-97 VATDNMGNCTALQYP
+97 
-112 EDLTSTNECLY
+112 
-123 ILKPNL
+123 KPNL
-129 ISKPMLDSILCL
+129 ISKPMVDSILCL
-141 RDDRWKYVRSVLT
+141 RDDRWKYVRSLLT

-161 LKEMIPLL
+161 LKEMTPLI
-169 NQACDVLLCNLKVYA
+169 NQACDILLCNLKVYA

-219 DDPFVKNCRRFFEI
+219 DDPFVKNCRTFFEM

-242 ILSFPFIMIPLLRI
+242 ILSFPCIMIPLLRI
-256 FPNKKQRELNGFF
+256 FPNKKQKELNGFF

-275 AIAYRHQQ
+275 AIVYRHQQ
-283 DAAERRRDFLQWML
+283 DAAE
-297 DSCDSAD
+297 
-304 SLAAGCSDGSSP
+304 
-316 SAASR
+316 
-321 RNEAPLSGRAPSE
+321 
-334 KVQKTLTEDEIAGQA
+334 
-349 FLFLIAGYETTTST
+349 
-363 LSFATYLL
+363 
-371 ATNPECQEKVLQEVD
+371 
-386 EFSAKHVEGSAI
+386 
-398 SLQFVELQHSPGFVL
+398 
-413 FPSTLQGARTMPLL
+413 
-427 ILRGLENLT
+427 
-436 ESRISMKVPDKVFT
+436 
-450 VLMFHKFPQPKMVP
+450 MVP

-502 MGQHI
+502 LGQRI
-507 PAGTVI
+507 PAGAII

-538 TEEAKKERHPFAY
+538 TEEAKKEQHPFAY

-563 MKMGLLETK
+563 VKMGLLETK

-580 KFKFKTCPETEIPL
+580 KFQFKTCPETEIPL